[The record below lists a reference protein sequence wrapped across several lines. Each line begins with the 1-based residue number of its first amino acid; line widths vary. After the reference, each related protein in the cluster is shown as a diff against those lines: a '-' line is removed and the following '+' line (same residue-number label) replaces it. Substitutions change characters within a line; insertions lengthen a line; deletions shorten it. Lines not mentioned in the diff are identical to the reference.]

1 MIATTKRP
9 RRARGFHAGV
19 EGLDGRRLL
28 TGGGQYI
35 GGGWNPGNWG
45 VLGAIGGAYDS
56 VAGGL
61 AEVPGTIY

>member
-9 RRARGFHAGV
+9 RRDRGFRAGI
-19 EGLDGRRLL
+19 EGLEDRRLL

-61 AEVPGTIY
+61 AEVLGTIY